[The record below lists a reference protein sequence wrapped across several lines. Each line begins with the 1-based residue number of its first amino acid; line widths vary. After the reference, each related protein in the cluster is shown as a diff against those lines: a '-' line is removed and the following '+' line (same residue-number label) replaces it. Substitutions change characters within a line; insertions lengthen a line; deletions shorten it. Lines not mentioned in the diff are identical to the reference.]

1 MKRLQEQDVKER
13 LMFGEQ
19 RSRFSLRVTLV
30 VLAFLAGAGAAFS
43 ASGCGTDTHR
53 DAANGDSAAA
63 ETTAGRKTLSRE
75 ITAEDFDPG
84 LFDETSIT
92 IDNEWWPLEPGT
104 QFVWRGS
111 TEEDGERVPHRIVFT
126 VTDLTKV
133 INGVRT
139 VVGWDRDFSAGQ
151 LIESELIFLAQDK
164 EGNVWHFGQYSET
177 WEGKE
182 LVGGQVWLVG
192 HLKGAKA
199 GILMKA
205 QPRLGTPA
213 YSEGFAPPP
222 FYWDDYAKV
231 DKMGQRTCVP
241 AGCFED
247 VLVTDEFEPTKPGAH
262 QLKYYARGVG
272 NVRTGWRGRDADKE
286 VLVLQKVVR
295 LSREGLA
302 KARAEALKLETRAS
316 VYGRTPPAQP
326 RGGEGQ

>member
-1 MKRLQEQDVKER
+1 
-13 LMFGEQ
+13 MFGEK
-19 RSRFSLRVTLV
+19 RSWFSLRRTLALL
-30 VLAFLAGAGAAFS
+30 VLLLTSLGAALS
-43 ASGCGTDTHR
+43 ASGCGN
-53 DAANGDSAAA
+53 DAGRGATNGDAAAA
-63 ETTAGRKTLSRE
+63 ETTAASKTSSRE
-75 ITAEDFDPG
+75 ITAEDFDPS

-104 QFVWRGS
+104 RFVWRGS

-139 VVGWDRDFSAGQ
+139 VVGWDRDFSGGQ

-222 FYWDDYAKV
+222 FYWDDHAKV

-241 AGCFED
+241 AGCFKN
-247 VLVTDEFEPTKPGAH
+247 VLVIDEFEPTKPGAH

-295 LSREGLA
+295 LSREALA
-302 KARAEALKLETRAS
+302 NARADALKLETRAS
-316 VYGRTPPAQP
+316 VYGRTPRAEP
-326 RGGEGQ
+326 RGEEGQ